1 MPRAFPGGPHRGAD
15 LLTVRESTVRDYAR
29 RGVVPSVKIGRHL
42 RFVEDDLAAFVEGL
56 RHLGGRVGRPGW

>member
-1 MPRAFPGGPHRGAD
+1 
-15 LLTVRESTVRDYAR
+15 VRESTVRDYAR